1 MTMHVPTTPDEPAV
15 PDGAPAPA
23 SPPAAPETP
32 ASPQPSSAR
41 AARARVSVAITPRSL
56 WFAAGVVLVLLVLV
70 LLVTHALGALALI
83 FIAVILGEAIRPIV
97 ARLQTYHIPGPIAVL
112 LIFLAVFVVLGAFFW
127 LLLNPLVQQL
137 GTLSNQFPHYVTEF
151 QKKLTGLEQ
160 FVGTNPSLKDAVRQA
175 STQLASLAQQA
186 VPLLVSVPITVLTG
200 VFGLLLSTVI
210 VITMTLFWLGTSARL
225 KPFVVGL
232 FPSAKRELVSDVIA
246 KLSKSLG
253 GWVRGTLIQML
264 VIGTLTGLGLF
275 ILDVPYALLL
285 GIVAGII
292 EIIPYLG
299 PWISGSIAVVVTL
312 IATGDPLK
320 ALEVIALFLVI
331 QTIEGNVVQPLV
343 MSRAVHLDPFL
354 VIVAVLIG
362 GELLGVIG
370 VILAVPVAAVLQ
382 IMAVEIV
389 APAIRLASGHD
400 TDTSVPATDHATD
413 QTVDHAT
420 DQVTRDPS
428 TAHPTGAAT

>member
-1 MTMHVPTTPDEPAV
+1 
-15 PDGAPAPA
+15 
-23 SPPAAPETP
+23 
-32 ASPQPSSAR
+32 
-41 AARARVSVAITPRSL
+41 
-56 WFAAGVVLVLLVLV
+56 VLVLLVLV

-137 GTLSNQFPHYVTEF
+137 GTLSDQFPHYVTDF
-151 QKKLTGLEQ
+151 QKKLTALEQ
-160 FVGTNPSLKDAVRQA
+160 FVGANPSLSDAVKQA
-175 STQLASLAQQA
+175 SSQLASLAQQA

-200 VFGLLLSTVI
+200 VFGLVLSTVI

-232 FPSAKRELVSDVIA
+232 FPPVKRELVSDVIA

-292 EIIPYLG
+292 EIIPFLG
-299 PWISGSIAVVVTL
+299 PWISGSIAVIVAL
-312 IATGDPLK
+312 ITVDPLK
-320 ALEVIALFLVI
+320 ALEVVALFLVI

-382 IMAVEIV
+382 ILAIEVV
-389 APAIRLASGHD
+389 APAIRLASGQD
-400 TDTSVPATDHATD
+400 TDTSVPATVHATD
-413 QTVDHAT
+413 RTVDHLADHVT
-420 DQVTRDPS
+420 DQATLDPS